1 MAIIALFFAIFW
13 GALSAQFVVQ
23 CILSFIVAA
32 ISLVGI
38 AISKVPR
45 SMNVAGTITG
55 TGQLI
60 IFGVLFVGGN
70 WLSSKYIIDYGTWNA
85 NSIAAMLSFLTS
97 TIYCI
102 RQVAGKILLTKMC
115 SFTPGFMEAQMREPR
130 NTRIAFARKWRADAA
145 AQTRLRA

>member
-1 MAIIALFFAIFW
+1 M
-13 GALSAQFVVQ
+13 
-23 CILSFIVAA
+23 SFIVAA
-32 ISLVGI
+32 ISLTAI

-45 SMNVAGTITG
+45 SMNVAGTLTG

-70 WLSSKYIIDYGTWNA
+70 WLSSKYIIDYGTWNS
-85 NSIAAMLSFLTS
+85 NSIAAMLSFLAS

-102 RQVAGKILLTKMC
+102 RQVPGKILLTKMC
-115 SFTPGFMEAQMREPR
+115 GFTPGFMDAQMREPP

-145 AQTRLRA
+145 AQTRFGA